1 MQGNSDRINQVE
13 ISSEEKEFSFTDL
26 LEAIWINKFLIIIF
40 PLLVGSITA
49 LYTLTLPNVYKAE
62 ILLASSESKSQN
74 ASIASSGLAAMAGV
88 SLPSGTD
95 EKTLIA
101 IETLKSRKFISEF
114 LIRHEALPALMAPI
128 SWNSEE
134 DILEVGEYHGSIQEA
149 TKSFMSIFFVGK
161 LSNSTPFVL
170 MTISHISPTQA
181 RDWLEAMVEDLN
193 QILSKR
199 DLKEVEDSI
208 KYLQEQI
215 NKTNVSDL
223 QQLFY
228 SMIEAQTSKAMLAE
242 VRPEYVFRVI
252 DPAIAPELKY
262 SPYRAIITFQSVVY
276 SLVAIIVLCALL
288 YLNNLKILF
297 TRSPLRVSL
306 SKINGTKKD
315 PS

>member
-1 MQGNSDRINQVE
+1 MQGTSDPLNQVE
-13 ISSEEKEFSFTDL
+13 ISSEEKEFSFKDL
-26 LEAIWINKFLIIIF
+26 FEAIWINKFFIIIF

-49 LYTLTLPNVYKAE
+49 LYTLTLPNMYRAE
-62 ILLASSESKSQN
+62 VLLASSESKSQN
-74 ASIASSGLAAMAGV
+74 TSAASTGLAALAGV
-88 SLPSGTD
+88 SLQSTD
-95 EKTLIA
+95 NKTLIGM
-101 IETLKSRKFISEF
+101 ETLKSRKFISEF

-149 TKSFMSIFFVGK
+149 TKSFMGIFFVGK
-161 LSNSTPFVL
+161 LSLNTPFVL
-170 MTISHISPTQA
+170 MTISHISPTQG

-193 QILSKR
+193 QSLSQR
-199 DLKEVEDSI
+199 DLTEVENSI

-215 NKTNVSDL
+215 NKTYVSDL

-228 SMIEAQTSKAMLAE
+228 SMIEAQTGKAMLAE

-262 SPYRAIITFQSVVY
+262 SPYRAIITLQSVVY
-276 SLVAIIVLCALL
+276 SLVAIIVLCVLL

-306 SKINGTKKD
+306 SKINGT
-315 PS
+315 

>member
-1 MQGNSDRINQVE
+1 MQGTSDPLNQVE
-13 ISSEEKEFSFTDL
+13 ISSEEKEFSFKDL
-26 LEAIWINKFLIIIF
+26 LEAIWINKFFIIIF

-49 LYTLTLPNVYKAE
+49 LYTLTLPNMYRAE
-62 ILLASSESKSQN
+62 VLLASSESKSQN
-74 ASIASSGLAAMAGV
+74 TSAASTGLAALAGV
-88 SLPSGTD
+88 SLQSTD
-95 EKTLIA
+95 NKTLIA

-149 TKSFMSIFFVGK
+149 TKRFMDIFYVGK
-161 LSNSTPFVL
+161 LSMRTPFVL
-170 MTISHISPTQA
+170 MTISHISPTQG
-181 RDWLEAMVEDLN
+181 RDWLEAIVKDIN
-193 QILSKR
+193 QFLSQR
-199 DLKEVEDSI
+199 DLTEVENSI

-228 SMIEAQTSKAMLAE
+228 SMIEAQTGKAMLAE

-262 SPYRAIITFQSVVY
+262 SPYRAIITLQSVVY
-276 SLVAIIVLCALL
+276 SLVAIIVLCVLL
-288 YLNNLKILF
+288 YLNNQKILF

-306 SKINGTKKD
+306 SKINGT
-315 PS
+315 

>member
-1 MQGNSDRINQVE
+1 MQGTSDPLNQVE
-13 ISSEEKEFSFTDL
+13 ISSEEKEFSFKDL
-26 LEAIWINKFLIIIF
+26 FEAIWINKFFIIIF

-49 LYTLTLPNVYKAE
+49 LYTLTLPNMYRAE
-62 ILLASSESKSQN
+62 VLLASSESKNQN
-74 ASIASSGLAAMAGV
+74 TSAASTGLAVLAGV
-88 SLPSGTD
+88 NLQSTD
-95 EKTLIA
+95 NKTLIA

-149 TKSFMSIFFVGK
+149 TKRFMAIFYAEK
-161 LSNSTPFVL
+161 LSKSTPFVL
-170 MTISHISPTQA
+170 LTISHISPTQG
-181 RDWLEAMVEDLN
+181 RDWLEAMVKDLN
-193 QILSKR
+193 QFLSER
-199 DLKEVEDSI
+199 DLAEVENSI

-228 SMIEAQTSKAMLAE
+228 SMIEAQTGKAMLAE

-262 SPYRAIITFQSVVY
+262 SPYRAIITLQSVVY
-276 SLVAIIVLCALL
+276 SLVAIIVLCVLL

-306 SKINGTKKD
+306 SKINGT
-315 PS
+315 

>member
-1 MQGNSDRINQVE
+1 MQGTSDSLNQVE
-13 ISSEEKEFSFTDL
+13 ISSEEKEFSFKDL
-26 LEAIWINKFLIIIF
+26 FEAIWINKFFIIIF

-49 LYTLTLPNVYKAE
+49 LYTLNLPNMYRAE
-62 ILLASSESKSQN
+62 ILLTSSESKNQN
-74 ASIASSGLAAMAGV
+74 TSAASTGLAVLAGV
-88 SLPSGTD
+88 NLQSTD
-95 EKTLIA
+95 NKTLIA

-149 TKSFMSIFFVGK
+149 TKSFMSIFYVGK
-161 LSNSTPFVL
+161 LSMNTPFVL
-170 MTISHISPTQA
+170 MTISHISPTQG
-181 RDWLEAMVEDLN
+181 RDWLEAMVKDLN
-193 QILSKR
+193 QFLSER
-199 DLKEVEDSI
+199 DLAEVENSI

-228 SMIEAQTSKAMLAE
+228 SMIEAQTGKAMLAE

-276 SLVAIIVLCALL
+276 SLVVIIVLCVLL
-288 YLNNLKILF
+288 YLNNLKLLF

-306 SKINGTKKD
+306 SKINGT
-315 PS
+315 

>member
-1 MQGNSDRINQVE
+1 MQGTSDPLNQVE
-13 ISSEEKEFSFTDL
+13 ISSEEKEFSFKDL

-49 LYTLTLPNVYKAE
+49 LYTLTLPNMYRAE
-62 ILLASSESKSQN
+62 VLLASSESKSQN
-74 ASIASSGLAAMAGV
+74 QTMAQSGLAALAGV
-88 SLPSGTD
+88 SLQSTD
-95 EKTLIA
+95 NKTLIA

-149 TKSFMSIFFVGK
+149 TKRFMAIFYAGK
-161 LSNSTPFVL
+161 LSMRTPFVL
-170 MTISHISPTQA
+170 MTISHISPTQG
-181 RDWLEAMVEDLN
+181 RDWLEAMVKDLN
-193 QILSKR
+193 QFLSER
-199 DLKEVEDSI
+199 DLAEVENSI

-223 QQLFY
+223 QKLFY
-228 SMIEAQTSKAMLAE
+228 SMIEAQTGKAMLAE

-262 SPYRAIITFQSVVY
+262 SPYRALITLQSVVY
-276 SLVAIIVLCALL
+276 SLVAIIVLCVLL
-288 YLNNLKILF
+288 YLNNQKILF

-306 SKINGTKKD
+306 SKINGT
-315 PS
+315 

>member
-1 MQGNSDRINQVE
+1 MQGTSDPLNQVE
-13 ISSEEKEFSFTDL
+13 ISSEEKEFSFKDL
-26 LEAIWINKFLIIIF
+26 LEAIWINKFFIIIF

-49 LYTLTLPNVYKAE
+49 LYSLTLPNMYRAE
-62 ILLASSESKSQN
+62 VLLASSESKSQN
-74 ASIASSGLAAMAGV
+74 TSAASTGLAVLAGV
-88 SLPSGTD
+88 SLQSADT
-95 EKTLIA
+95 KTLIA

-128 SWNSEE
+128 SWNSKE

-149 TKSFMSIFFVGK
+149 TKAFTKIFYVGK
-161 LSNSTPFVL
+161 LSQNTPFVL
-170 MTISHISPTQA
+170 MTIAHISPTQG
-181 RDWLEAMVEDLN
+181 RDWLEAMVKDLN
-193 QILSKR
+193 QILSER
-199 DLKEVEDSI
+199 DLAEVENSI

-228 SMIEAQTSKAMLAE
+228 SMIEAQTGKAMLAE

-262 SPYRAIITFQSVVY
+262 SPYRALITFQSVVY
-276 SLVAIIVLCALL
+276 SLVAIIVLCVLL
-288 YLNNLKILF
+288 YLNNQIILF

-306 SKINGTKKD
+306 SKINGT
-315 PS
+315 

>member
-1 MQGNSDRINQVE
+1 MQGTSDPLNQVE
-13 ISSEEKEFSFTDL
+13 ISSEEKEFSFKDL
-26 LEAIWINKFLIIIF
+26 FEAIWINKFLIIIF

-49 LYTLTLPNVYKAE
+49 LYTLTLPNMYRAE
-62 ILLASSESKSQN
+62 VLLASSESKNQN
-74 ASIASSGLAAMAGV
+74 TSAASTGLAVLAGV
-88 SLPSGTD
+88 NLQSTD
-95 EKTLIA
+95 NKTLIA

-134 DILEVGEYHGSIQEA
+134 DILEVGDYHGSIQEA
-149 TKSFMSIFFVGK
+149 TKRFMDIFYVGK
-161 LSNSTPFVL
+161 LSMRTPFVL
-170 MTISHISPTQA
+170 MTISHISPTQG
-181 RDWLEAMVEDLN
+181 RDWLEAMVKDLN
-193 QILSKR
+193 QFLSER
-199 DLKEVEDSI
+199 DLAEVENSI

-228 SMIEAQTSKAMLAE
+228 SMIEAQTGKAMLAE

-276 SLVAIIVLCALL
+276 SLVAIIVLCVLL
-288 YLNNLKILF
+288 YLNNYKILF

-306 SKINGTKKD
+306 SKINGT
-315 PS
+315 

>member
-1 MQGNSDRINQVE
+1 MQGTSDPLNQVE
-13 ISSEEKEFSFTDL
+13 ISSEEKEFSFKDL
-26 LEAIWINKFLIIIF
+26 LEAIWINKFFIIIF

-49 LYTLTLPNVYKAE
+49 LYTLTLPNMYRAE
-62 ILLASSESKSQN
+62 VLLASSESKNQN
-74 ASIASSGLAAMAGV
+74 TSAASTGLAVLAGV
-88 SLPSGTD
+88 NLQSTD
-95 EKTLIA
+95 NKTLIA

-149 TKSFMSIFFVGK
+149 TKRFMAIFYAEK
-161 LSNSTPFVL
+161 LSKSTPFVL
-170 MTISHISPTQA
+170 LTISHISPTQG
-181 RDWLEAMVEDLN
+181 RDWLEAMVKDLN
-193 QILSKR
+193 QFLSER
-199 DLKEVEDSI
+199 DLAEVENSI

-228 SMIEAQTSKAMLAE
+228 SMIEAQTGKAMLAE

-262 SPYRAIITFQSVVY
+262 SPYRAIITLQSVVY
-276 SLVAIIVLCALL
+276 SLVAIIVLCVLL

-306 SKINGTKKD
+306 SKINGT
-315 PS
+315 

>member
-1 MQGNSDRINQVE
+1 MQGTSDPLNQVE
-13 ISSEEKEFSFTDL
+13 ISSEEKEFSFKDL
-26 LEAIWINKFLIIIF
+26 FEAIWINKFFIIIF

-49 LYTLTLPNVYKAE
+49 LYTLTLPNMYRAE
-62 ILLASSESKSQN
+62 VLLASSESKNQN
-74 ASIASSGLAAMAGV
+74 TSAASTGLAVLAGV
-88 SLPSGTD
+88 NLQSTD
-95 EKTLIA
+95 NKTLIA

-149 TKSFMSIFFVGK
+149 TKRFKNIFFVGK
-161 LSNSTPFVL
+161 LSTRTPFVL
-170 MTISHISPTQA
+170 MTIEHISPTQG
-181 RDWLEAMVEDLN
+181 RDWLEAMVKDLN
-193 QILSKR
+193 QFLSER
-199 DLKEVEDSI
+199 DLAEVENSI

-223 QQLFY
+223 QKLFY
-228 SMIEAQTSKAMLAE
+228 SMIEAQTGKAMLAE

-262 SPYRAIITFQSVVY
+262 SPYRAIITLQSVVY
-276 SLVAIIVLCALL
+276 SLVAIIVLCVLL

-306 SKINGTKKD
+306 SKINGT
-315 PS
+315 

>member
-1 MQGNSDRINQVE
+1 MQGTSDPLNQVE
-13 ISSEEKEFSFTDL
+13 ISSEEKEFSFKDL

-49 LYTLTLPNVYKAE
+49 LYTLTLPNIYRAE
-62 ILLASSESKSQN
+62 VLLASSESKSLN
-74 ASIASSGLAAMAGV
+74 TSAASTGLASLAGL
-88 SLPSGTD
+88 SLPSGRD

-149 TKSFMSIFFVGK
+149 TKRFMDIFYVGK
-161 LSNSTPFVL
+161 LSMSTPFVL
-170 MTISHISPTQA
+170 MTISHISPTQG
-181 RDWLEAMVEDLN
+181 RDWLEAMVKDLN
-193 QILSKR
+193 QFLSER
-199 DLKEVEDSI
+199 DLAEVENSI

-228 SMIEAQTSKAMLAE
+228 SMIEAQTGKAMLAE

-262 SPYRAIITFQSVVY
+262 SPYRALITLQSVVY
-276 SLVAIIVLCALL
+276 SLVAIIVLCVLL
-288 YLNNLKILF
+288 YLNNQKILF

-306 SKINGTKKD
+306 SKIYGT
-315 PS
+315 

>member
-1 MQGNSDRINQVE
+1 MQGTSDPLNQVE
-13 ISSEEKEFSFTDL
+13 ISSEEKEFSFKDL
-26 LEAIWINKFLIIIF
+26 FEAIWINKFFIIIF

-49 LYTLTLPNVYKAE
+49 LYTLTLPNMYRAE
-62 ILLASSESKSQN
+62 VLLASSESKNQN
-74 ASIASSGLAAMAGV
+74 TSAASTGLAVLAGV
-88 SLPSGTD
+88 NLQSTD
-95 EKTLIA
+95 NKTLIA

-149 TKSFMSIFFVGK
+149 TKRFMGIFYVGK
-161 LSNSTPFVL
+161 LSQRTPFVL
-170 MTISHISPTQA
+170 MTISHISPTQG
-181 RDWLEAMVEDLN
+181 RDWLEAMVKDLN
-193 QILSKR
+193 QFLSER
-199 DLKEVEDSI
+199 DLAEVENSI

-228 SMIEAQTSKAMLAE
+228 SMIEAQTGKAMLAE

-262 SPYRAIITFQSVVY
+262 SPYRALITLQSVVY
-276 SLVAIIVLCALL
+276 SLVAIIVLCVLL
-288 YLNNLKILF
+288 YLNNQKILF

-306 SKINGTKKD
+306 SKINGT
-315 PS
+315 

>member
-1 MQGNSDRINQVE
+1 MQGTSDPLNQVE
-13 ISSEEKEFSFTDL
+13 ISSEEKEFSFKDL

-49 LYTLTLPNVYKAE
+49 LYTLTLPNMYRAE
-62 ILLASSESKSQN
+62 VLLASSESKSQN
-74 ASIASSGLAAMAGV
+74 TSAASTGLAALAGV
-88 SLPSGTD
+88 SLQSTD
-95 EKTLIA
+95 NKTLIA

-149 TKSFMSIFFVGK
+149 TKSFKGIFYVGK

-170 MTISHISPTQA
+170 MTISHISPTQG
-181 RDWLEAMVEDLN
+181 RDWLEAMVKDLN
-193 QILSKR
+193 QFLSER
-199 DLKEVEDSI
+199 DLAEVENSI

-223 QQLFY
+223 KELFY
-228 SMIEAQTSKAMLAE
+228 SMIQAQTSKAMLAE
-242 VRPEYVFRVI
+242 VRPEYAFRVI

-262 SPYRAIITFQSVVY
+262 KPYRLFITLLSVVY
-276 SLVAIIVLCALL
+276 SLVATIILCVLL
-288 YLNNLKILF
+288 YLNNHKILF

-306 SKINGTKKD
+306 SKINGT
-315 PS
+315 

>member
-1 MQGNSDRINQVE
+1 MQGTSDPLNQVE
-13 ISSEEKEFSFTDL
+13 ISSEEKEFSFKDL

-49 LYTLTLPNVYKAE
+49 LYTLTLPNMYRAE
-62 ILLASSESKSQN
+62 VLLASSESKSQN
-74 ASIASSGLAAMAGV
+74 MSAASTGLAALAGV
-88 SLPSGTD
+88 SLQSTD
-95 EKTLIA
+95 NKTLIA
-101 IETLKSRKFISEF
+101 LETLKSRKFISEF

-134 DILEVGEYHGSIQEA
+134 DILEVGEYHGSIQQA
-149 TKSFMSIFFVGK
+149 TKRFMAIFSAVK
-161 LSNSTPFVL
+161 LSRNTPFVL
-170 MTISHISPTQA
+170 LNIEHISPTQG
-181 RDWLEAMVEDLN
+181 RDWLEAMVKDLN
-193 QILSKR
+193 QFLSER
-199 DLKEVEDSI
+199 DLAEVENSI

-228 SMIEAQTSKAMLAE
+228 SMIEAQTGKAMLAE

-262 SPYRAIITFQSVVY
+262 SPYRALITLQSVVY
-276 SLVAIIVLCALL
+276 SLVAIIVLCVLL
-288 YLNNLKILF
+288 YLNNQKILF

-306 SKINGTKKD
+306 SKINGT
-315 PS
+315 

>member
-1 MQGNSDRINQVE
+1 MYR
-13 ISSEEKEFSFTDL
+13 
-26 LEAIWINKFLIIIF
+26 
-40 PLLVGSITA
+40 
-49 LYTLTLPNVYKAE
+49 AE
-62 ILLASSESKSQN
+62 VLLASSESKSQN
-74 ASIASSGLAAMAGV
+74 TSAASTGLAALAGV
-88 SLPSGTD
+88 SLQSSDT
-95 EKTLIA
+95 KTLIA

-134 DILEVGEYHGSIQEA
+134 DILEVGEYHGSIQQA
-149 TKSFMSIFFVGK
+149 TKRFMAIFSAVK
-161 LSNSTPFVL
+161 LSRNTPFVL
-170 MTISHISPTQA
+170 MTITHISPTQA
-181 RDWLEAMVEDLN
+181 RDWLESMVEDLN
-193 QILSKR
+193 PSLSQR
-199 DLKEVEDSI
+199 DLTEVENSI

-228 SMIEAQTSKAMLAE
+228 RMIEAQTGKAMLAE

-276 SLVAIIVLCALL
+276 SLVAIIVLCVLL
-288 YLNNLKILF
+288 YLNNYKILF

-306 SKINGTKKD
+306 SEINRI
-315 PS
+315 

>member
-1 MQGNSDRINQVE
+1 MPGNSDPLNQVE
-13 ISSEEKEFSFTDL
+13 ISSEEKEFSFKDL

-49 LYTLTLPNVYKAE
+49 LYTLTLPNMYRAE
-62 ILLASSESKSQN
+62 ILLASSADKTQN
-74 ASIASSGLAAMAGV
+74 ASMAQSGLATMAGI

-149 TKSFMSIFFVGK
+149 TKRFMAIFYAEK
-161 LSNSTPFVL
+161 LSQRTPFVL
-170 MTISHISPTQA
+170 LTISHISPTQG
-181 RDWLEAMVEDLN
+181 RDWLEAMVKDLN
-193 QILSKR
+193 QFLSER
-199 DLKEVEDSI
+199 DLAEVENSI

-228 SMIEAQTSKAMLAE
+228 SMIEAQTGKAMLAE

-262 SPYRAIITFQSVVY
+262 SPYRLFITLSSVIYSLIAIIG
-276 SLVAIIVLCALL
+276 LCTSL
-288 YLNNLKILF
+288 YLSNYKILF
-297 TRSPLRVSL
+297 TRTPLRVSL
-306 SKINGTKKD
+306 SKINGT
-315 PS
+315 

>member
-1 MQGNSDRINQVE
+1 MQGTSDPLNQVE
-13 ISSEEKEFSFTDL
+13 ISSEEKEFSFKDL
-26 LEAIWINKFLIIIF
+26 LEAIWINKFFIIIF

-49 LYTLTLPNVYKAE
+49 LYTLNLPNMYRAE
-62 ILLASSESKSQN
+62 VLLASSESKNQN
-74 ASIASSGLAAMAGV
+74 TSAASTGLAVLAGV
-88 SLPSGTD
+88 NLQSTD
-95 EKTLIA
+95 NKTLIA

-134 DILEVGEYHGSIQEA
+134 DILEVGEYHGSIQQA
-149 TKSFMSIFFVGK
+149 TKSFMDISYVGK
-161 LSNSTPFVL
+161 LSQFTPFVL
-170 MTISHISPTQA
+170 MTISHISPTQG
-181 RDWLEAMVEDLN
+181 RDWLEAMVKDLN
-193 QILSKR
+193 QFLSER
-199 DLKEVEDSI
+199 DLAEVENSI

-228 SMIEAQTSKAMLAE
+228 SMIEAQTGKAMLAE

-262 SPYRAIITFQSVVY
+262 SPYRAIITLQSVVY
-276 SLVAIIVLCALL
+276 SLVATIVLCVLL
-288 YLNNLKILF
+288 YLNNQKILF

-306 SKINGTKKD
+306 SKINGT
-315 PS
+315 

>member
-1 MQGNSDRINQVE
+1 MQGTSDPLNQVE
-13 ISSEEKEFSFTDL
+13 ISSEEKEFSFKDL

-49 LYTLTLPNVYKAE
+49 LYTLTLNNVYRAE
-62 ILLASSESKSQN
+62 ILLASSAGKPQN
-74 ASIASSGLAAMAGV
+74 ASVAQSGLAAMVGV
-88 SLPSGTD
+88 GLTMGTD

-134 DILEVGEYHGSIQEA
+134 DILEVGEYHGSIQQA
-149 TKSFMSIFFVGK
+149 TKRFMAIFYAEK
-161 LSNSTPFVL
+161 LSQRTPFVL
-170 MTISHISPTQA
+170 LTISHISPTQG
-181 RDWLEAMVEDLN
+181 RDWLEAMVKDLN
-193 QILSKR
+193 QFLSER
-199 DLKEVEDSI
+199 DLAEVENSI

-228 SMIEAQTSKAMLAE
+228 SMIEAQTGKAMLAE

-262 SPYRAIITFQSVVY
+262 SPYRALITLQSVVY
-276 SLVAIIVLCALL
+276 SLVAIIVLCVLL
-288 YLNNLKILF
+288 YLNNQKILF

-306 SKINGTKKD
+306 SKINGT
-315 PS
+315 

>member
-1 MQGNSDRINQVE
+1 MQGTSDPLNQVE
-13 ISSEEKEFSFTDL
+13 ISSEEKEFSFKDL

-49 LYTLTLPNVYKAE
+49 LYTLTLPNMYRAE
-62 ILLASSESKSQN
+62 VLLASSESKNQN
-74 ASIASSGLAAMAGV
+74 TSAASTGLAALAGV
-88 SLPSGTD
+88 SLQSTD
-95 EKTLIA
+95 NKTLIA

-134 DILEVGEYHGSIQEA
+134 DILEVGEYHGSIQQA
-149 TKSFMSIFFVGK
+149 TKRFMAIFSAVK
-161 LSNSTPFVL
+161 LSRNTPFVL
-170 MTISHISPTQA
+170 LNIEHISPTQG
-181 RDWLEAMVEDLN
+181 RDWLEAMVKDLN
-193 QILSKR
+193 QFLSER
-199 DLKEVEDSI
+199 DLAEVENSI

-228 SMIEAQTSKAMLAE
+228 SMIEAQTGKAMLAE

-262 SPYRAIITFQSVVY
+262 SPYRALITLQSVVY
-276 SLVAIIVLCALL
+276 SLVAIIVLCVLL
-288 YLNNLKILF
+288 YLNNQKILF

-306 SKINGTKKD
+306 SKINGT
-315 PS
+315 

>member
-1 MQGNSDRINQVE
+1 MQGTSDPLNQVE
-13 ISSEEKEFSFTDL
+13 ISSEEKEFSFKDL

-49 LYTLTLPNVYKAE
+49 LYTLTLPNMYRAE
-62 ILLASSESKSQN
+62 VLLASTESKRQN
-74 ASIASSGLAAMAGV
+74 TSAASTGLAALAGV
-88 SLPSGTD
+88 SLQSTD
-95 EKTLIA
+95 NKTLVA

-149 TKSFMSIFFVGK
+149 TKRFKDIFYAEK
-161 LSNSTPFVL
+161 LSQRTPFVL
-170 MTISHISPTQA
+170 LNISHISPTQG
-181 RDWLEAMVEDLN
+181 RDWLEAMVKDLN
-193 QILSKR
+193 QFLSER
-199 DLKEVEDSI
+199 DLAEVENSI

-228 SMIEAQTSKAMLAE
+228 SMIEAQTGKAMLAE

-262 SPYRAIITFQSVVY
+262 SPYRAFITFQSVVY
-276 SLVAIIVLCALL
+276 SLVAIIVLCVLL
-288 YLNNLKILF
+288 YLNNQKILF

-306 SKINGTKKD
+306 SKINGT
-315 PS
+315 

>member
-1 MQGNSDRINQVE
+1 MQGTSDPLNQVE
-13 ISSEEKEFSFTDL
+13 ISSEEKEFSFKDL

-49 LYTLTLPNVYKAE
+49 LYTLTLPNMYRAE
-62 ILLASSESKSQN
+62 VLLASSESKSQN
-74 ASIASSGLAAMAGV
+74 TSAASTGLAALAGV
-88 SLPSGTD
+88 SLQSADT
-95 EKTLIA
+95 KTLIA

-149 TKSFMSIFFVGK
+149 TKRFMDIFYAAK

-170 MTISHISPTQA
+170 MTISHISPTQG
-181 RDWLEAMVEDLN
+181 RDWLEAMVKDLN
-193 QILSKR
+193 QFLSER
-199 DLKEVEDSI
+199 DLAEVENSI

-228 SMIEAQTSKAMLAE
+228 SMIEAQTGKAMLAE

-276 SLVAIIVLCALL
+276 SLVAIIVLCVLL
-288 YLNNLKILF
+288 YLNNQKILF

-306 SKINGTKKD
+306 SKINGT
-315 PS
+315 

>member
-1 MQGNSDRINQVE
+1 MQGTSDPLNQVE
-13 ISSEEKEFSFTDL
+13 ISSEEKEFSFKDL

-49 LYTLTLPNVYKAE
+49 LYTLTLPNMYRAE
-62 ILLASSESKSQN
+62 VLLASSESKSQN
-74 ASIASSGLAAMAGV
+74 MSAASTGLAALAGV
-88 SLPSGTD
+88 SLQSTD
-95 EKTLIA
+95 NKTLIA

-134 DILEVGEYHGSIQEA
+134 DILEVGEYHGSIQQA
-149 TKSFMSIFFVGK
+149 TKRFMAIFSAVK
-161 LSNSTPFVL
+161 LSQRTPFVL
-170 MTISHISPTQA
+170 LNIEHISPTQG
-181 RDWLEAMVEDLN
+181 RDWLEAMVKDLN
-193 QILSKR
+193 QFLSER
-199 DLKEVEDSI
+199 DLAEVENSI

-228 SMIEAQTSKAMLAE
+228 SMIEAQTGKAMLAE

-262 SPYRAIITFQSVVY
+262 SPYRALITLQSVVY
-276 SLVAIIVLCALL
+276 SLVAIIVLCVLL
-288 YLNNLKILF
+288 YLNNQKILF

-306 SKINGTKKD
+306 SKINGT
-315 PS
+315 

>member
-1 MQGNSDRINQVE
+1 MQGTSDPLNQVE
-13 ISSEEKEFSFTDL
+13 ISSEEKEFSFKDL
-26 LEAIWINKFLIIIF
+26 FEAIWINKFFIIIF

-49 LYTLTLPNVYKAE
+49 LYTLNLPNMYRAE
-62 ILLASSESKSQN
+62 VLLASSESKSQN
-74 ASIASSGLAAMAGV
+74 TSAASTGLAALAGV
-88 SLPSGTD
+88 SLQSTD
-95 EKTLIA
+95 NKTLIA

-149 TKSFMSIFFVGK
+149 TKRFMAIFYAEK
-161 LSNSTPFVL
+161 LSKSTPFVL
-170 MTISHISPTQA
+170 LTISHISPTQG
-181 RDWLEAMVEDLN
+181 RDWLEAMVKDLN
-193 QILSKR
+193 QFLSER
-199 DLKEVEDSI
+199 DLAEVENSI

-228 SMIEAQTSKAMLAE
+228 SMIEAQTGKAMLAE

-262 SPYRAIITFQSVVY
+262 SPYRAIITLQSVVY
-276 SLVAIIVLCALL
+276 SLVAIIVLCVLL

-306 SKINGTKKD
+306 SKINGT
-315 PS
+315 

>member
-1 MQGNSDRINQVE
+1 MQGTSDPLNQVE
-13 ISSEEKEFSFTDL
+13 ISSEEKEFSFKDL
-26 LEAIWINKFLIIIF
+26 LEAIWINKFFIIIF

-49 LYTLTLPNVYKAE
+49 LYTLTLPNMYRAE
-62 ILLASSESKSQN
+62 VLLATAESKAQN
-74 ASIASSGLAAMAGV
+74 PSTAQSGLAAMAGI

-95 EKTLIA
+95 AKTLIA

-149 TKSFMSIFFVGK
+149 TKRFKDIFYVGK
-161 LSNSTPFVL
+161 LSQRTPFVL
-170 MTISHISPTQA
+170 LNISHISPTQG
-181 RDWLEAMVEDLN
+181 RDWLEAMVKDLN
-193 QILSKR
+193 QFLSER
-199 DLKEVEDSI
+199 DLAEVENSI

-228 SMIEAQTSKAMLAE
+228 SMIEAQTGKAMLAE

-262 SPYRAIITFQSVVY
+262 SPYRAFITFQSVVY
-276 SLVAIIVLCALL
+276 SLVAIIVLCVLL
-288 YLNNLKILF
+288 YLNNQKILF

-306 SKINGTKKD
+306 SKINGT
-315 PS
+315 

>member
-1 MQGNSDRINQVE
+1 MQGTSDPLNQVE
-13 ISSEEKEFSFTDL
+13 ISSEKKEFSFKDL
-26 LEAIWINKFLIIIF
+26 FEAIWINKFFIIIF

-49 LYTLTLPNVYKAE
+49 LYTLTLPNMYRAE
-62 ILLASSESKSQN
+62 VLLTSSESKNQN
-74 ASIASSGLAAMAGV
+74 TSAASTGLAVLAGV
-88 SLPSGTD
+88 NLQSTD
-95 EKTLIA
+95 NKTLIA

-149 TKSFMSIFFVGK
+149 TKRFMAIFYAEK
-161 LSNSTPFVL
+161 LSKSTPFVL
-170 MTISHISPTQA
+170 LTISHISPTQG
-181 RDWLEAMVEDLN
+181 RDWLEAMVKDLN
-193 QILSKR
+193 QFLSER
-199 DLKEVEDSI
+199 DLAEVENSI

-228 SMIEAQTSKAMLAE
+228 SMIEAQTGKAMLAE

-262 SPYRAIITFQSVVY
+262 SPYRAIITLQSVVY
-276 SLVAIIVLCALL
+276 SLVAIIVLCVLL

-306 SKINGTKKD
+306 SKINGT
-315 PS
+315 